1 MRRDFEET
9 VIYNALSQVE
19 TPPCDIA
26 GAVARRRA
34 EPARRVTPLR
44 PVRRL
49 TALAA
54 VCIVLALAVGAAAVA
69 GISGAWS
76 YFFAPPPE
84 AVVSPV
90 GVSQT
95 SGDYT
100 LTLEDVIMD
109 QTGAVFL
116 LALSRADG
124 GPVDPEARLECNTMG
139 FDVLID
145 GEPMTGG
152 MDREPPVL
160 SEDGKRLYFTME
172 MHNVSL
178 DGEES
183 LLGKTITFR
192 ADGVGK
198 VPDELL
204 TGRASLAPLAAV
216 ELPRLEGETLPDG
229 TVSLDVPADAAQAVA
244 EQGVDLPLSQDGLFP
259 QYRIVGAWLEG
270 EELAVVVSQDYVP
283 VRSDGLA
290 CVGFSVWGLV
300 NGETGVQ
307 YPVTGGRGFELADG
321 TWAMAFYCDGAAAGE
336 LADLT
341 LSGVYRV
348 DQVLA
353 EGPFSLT
360 FQGEEET
367 GRTLPLSMA
376 METEDGPV
384 TLTQLRLS
392 GLGLVLDFQGGSLR
406 GADVLKDD
414 PPILH
419 FADGST
425 MEAPFKLGMGSEGSF
440 ALSFAPQDEAGSR
453 IFLDPDQVTHVTY
466 QGVELLLPKASG
478 G

>member
-1 MRRDFEET
+1 MRRDFEER

-19 TPPCDIA
+19 TPPYDIA

-34 EPARRVTPLR
+34 EPARRPMPLR

-76 YFFAPPPE
+76 YFFTQPPE

-95 SGDYT
+95 VGDYT

-124 GPVDPEARLECNTMG
+124 GPVDPEAQLECNTMG

-145 GEPMTGG
+145 GVPMTGG
-152 MDREPPVL
+152 IDREPPVL

-172 MHNVSL
+172 MQNVSL
-178 DGEES
+178 DGEEN
-183 LLGKTITFR
+183 LLGKIITFR

-204 TGRASLAPLAAV
+204 TGRASLAPLASV
-216 ELPRLEGETLPDG
+216 ELPRLEGEALPNHV
-229 TVSLDVPADAAQAVA
+229 VSLDIPAGAAQALA
-244 EQGVDLPLSQDGLFP
+244 EQGVDLALSRADLFP
-259 QYRIVGAWLEG
+259 QYRIMGAWLEG
-270 EELAVVVSQDYVP
+270 EELAIVVSQGA
-283 VRSDGLA
+283 DGPERAGNLA
-290 CVGFSVWGLV
+290 CAGFSVWGLV

-307 YPVTGGRGFELADG
+307 YPVTGGRGFELSDG

-353 EGPFSLT
+353 DGPFSLT
-360 FQGEEET
+360 FQSGDT
-367 GRTLPLSMA
+367 PGRTLPLSMA
-376 METEDGPV
+376 METEDGTV

-392 GLGLVLDFQGGSLR
+392 SLGLVLDFQGGSLG
-406 GADVLKDD
+406 GADALKDD
-414 PPILH
+414 PPVLH

-425 MEAPFKLGMGSEGSF
+425 LEAQLDMGMGSEGSF
-440 ALSFAPQDEAGSR
+440 ALSFAPRDEGGSR
-453 IFLDPDQVTHVTY
+453 IFFDPDQVTHVTY
-466 QGVELLLPKASG
+466 QGVELLLH
-478 G
+478 